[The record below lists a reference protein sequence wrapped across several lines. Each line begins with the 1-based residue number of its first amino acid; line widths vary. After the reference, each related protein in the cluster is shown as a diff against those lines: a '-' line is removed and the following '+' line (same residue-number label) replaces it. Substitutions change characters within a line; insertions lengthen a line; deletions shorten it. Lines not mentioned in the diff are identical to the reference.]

1 MNKAYRVV
9 FNKATGVWM
18 AVSEIARGRG
28 KGRSVVR
35 PVGAALIASAALF
48 SAPGAMAQVL
58 IEQPDDG
65 GPINIGSSVTGGSV
79 SFSNVAG
86 QNRRLTG
93 IENGVGTTDAVT
105 VNQLN
110 GALTA
115 LGGRINSVTGAI
127 VAPTYTLGADSKGGT
142 TYSTVPGALGNLDDR
157 IKGNTASIVN
167 NTTNIANLTNG
178 TAGMVQQATAGAEI
192 TVAKD
197 TDGDAV
203 NFGGKGADG
212 SPITRKLTNVTAGT
226 NATDA
231 VNFSQ
236 LSDVKNT
243 AELAATKANNS
254 VQYDAAGNTI
264 TLTNPAT
271 GTGPVQIKN
280 VAAGTADTDAVN
292 KSQLDSVKAVADNA
306 VQYDSAAKNSV
317 TLGNVGTPVK
327 LSNVADGAVAADSK
341 DAVNGGQLFDVK
353 AAAEKAVEA
362 TKYVSYNADA
372 QKDPASA
379 TGADAL
385 AVGGASVASGNAST
399 ALGAGAGAV
408 GNGSVAVGNNAG
420 AGDTGAIAI
429 GQFAS
434 TNFASTVAIG
444 TGAEIGAKDAVAIG
458 ANSFVTDKGENSIA
472 LGTGSI
478 ADRASTVSVGSVGN
492 ERQITNVAAGTD
504 DTDAVNVKQLKAAG
518 VVGDDGK
525 IANVVT
531 YSDATK
537 SAVQLG
543 NAGTPVKLSN
553 VADGESKNDAV
564 NFGQLS
570 AANALNGANAK
581 AVSDALG
588 GNSTINAD
596 GKMTSP
602 TYVLSPDPIS
612 GKDTFNNVG
621 DALASLN
628 NNIVSNAETI
638 GKLDELAVK
647 YDTDATGTKLN
658 SVTLDSGSSTDGVAI
673 HNVAKGDVA
682 KDSKDAVNGGQLFD
696 VKSTAEQAA
705 KAAANSVQ
713 YDAAGNTITL
723 TNPVTGTGP
732 VQIKNVAAGTD
743 DTDAVN
749 VKQLKDAG
757 LVGSDGKLANVVT
770 YDSDKK
776 DSVTLGGLKDDGTG
790 AMVPATAPVKL
801 SNIAN
806 GVNANDAVNFSQL
819 NGVGSALGG
828 GAGFNNGV
836 WTGPTY
842 TFRNGDQSTTVGD
855 ALSKLDNRV
864 FTLEGSSV
872 GGGSAANDKF
882 SGSGANNGNPGQK
895 EEAVASGAYAT
906 ASGANAVA
914 KGQNSTAT
922 GANARAT
929 ADNSVALG
937 AGSIADTANTVS
949 VGSVGN
955 ERAITNVAEGTN
967 PTDAVNKAQMD
978 RQIAGVQNSVGN
990 LQNQVS
996 QIDSKVN
1003 RVGAMNAAMST
1014 MMASAAGLQT
1024 DNRMAIG
1031 TGLYRGETALAIGYQ
1046 RKVGSRAT
1054 VTIGGST
1061 AGGKEY
1067 NVGVGAGFGW

>member
-58 IEQPDDG
+58 IEQPDGG

-167 NTTNIANLTNG
+167 NTTDIANLTNG

-243 AELAATKANNS
+243 AEQAATKANNS
-254 VQYDAAGNTI
+254 VQYDAAGDTI

-292 KSQLDSVKAVADNA
+292 KSQLDSVKAVADTA

-327 LSNVADGAVAADSK
+327 LSNVADGAVAS
-341 DAVNGGQLFDVK
+341 
-353 AAAEKAVEA
+353 
-362 TKYVSYNADA
+362 
-372 QKDPASA
+372 
-379 TGADAL
+379 
-385 AVGGASVASGNAST
+385 
-399 ALGAGAGAV
+399 
-408 GNGSVAVGNNAG
+408 
-420 AGDTGAIAI
+420 
-429 GQFAS
+429 
-434 TNFASTVAIG
+434 
-444 TGAEIGAKDAVAIG
+444 
-458 ANSFVTDKGENSIA
+458 
-472 LGTGSI
+472 
-478 ADRASTVSVGSVGN
+478 
-492 ERQITNVAAGTD
+492 
-504 DTDAVNVKQLKAAG
+504 
-518 VVGDDGK
+518 
-525 IANVVT
+525 
-531 YSDATK
+531 
-537 SAVQLG
+537 
-543 NAGTPVKLSN
+543 
-553 VADGESKNDAV
+553 
-564 NFGQLS
+564 
-570 AANALNGANAK
+570 
-581 AVSDALG
+581 
-588 GNSTINAD
+588 
-596 GKMTSP
+596 
-602 TYVLSPDPIS
+602 
-612 GKDTFNNVG
+612 
-621 DALASLN
+621 
-628 NNIVSNAETI
+628 
-638 GKLDELAVK
+638 
-647 YDTDATGTKLN
+647 
-658 SVTLDSGSSTDGVAI
+658 
-673 HNVAKGDVA
+673 
-682 KDSKDAVNGGQLFD
+682 DSKDAVNGGQLFD

-723 TNPVTGTGP
+723 TNPATGTGP

-895 EEAVASGAYAT
+895 EEAVASGTYAT

-1014 MMASAAGLQT
+1014 MIASAAGLQT

>member
-1 MNKAYRVV
+1 MV
-9 FNKATGVWM
+9 FNKATGAWT

-28 KGRSVVR
+28 KGRAAVKAVGSALIA
-35 PVGAALIASAALF
+35 GAALL
-48 SAPGAMAQVL
+48 SAPGAIAQVL
-58 IEQPDDG
+58 IGQPDVD
-65 GPINIGSSVTGGSV
+65 GPINIGSSVTGGTV
-79 SFSNVAG
+79 NFANVAG

-115 LGGRINSVTGAI
+115 LGGGARINTLTGAV
-127 VAPTYTLGADSKGGT
+127 VAPTYTLGADSTGGT
-142 TYSTVPGALGNLDDR
+142 TYNSVFGALGNLDDR
-157 IKGNTASIVN
+157 IKGNAASIAT
-167 NTTNIANLTNG
+167 NTKNIANLDALAVKYDTNAAGDKLDSVTLTGGGTNG
-178 TAGMVQQATAGAEI
+178 VAIKNVANGQVIAGS
-192 TVAKD
+192 K
-197 TDGDAV
+197 DAV
-203 NFGGKGADG
+203 NGGQLFDIKSTAD
-212 SPITRKLTNVTAGT
+212 
-226 NATDA
+226 
-231 VNFSQ
+231 Q
-236 LSDVKNT
+236 
-243 AELAATKANNS
+243 AATKASNS
-254 VQYDAAGNTI
+254 VQYDGAGNTI
-264 TLTNPAT
+264 TLTNPTT

-280 VAAGTADTDAVN
+280 VAAGTNDTDAVN

-306 VQYDSAAKNSV
+306 VQYDSAAKDSV
-317 TLGNVGTPVK
+317 T
-327 LSNVADGAVAADSK
+327 
-341 DAVNGGQLFDVK
+341 
-353 AAAEKAVEA
+353 
-362 TKYVSYNADA
+362 
-372 QKDPASA
+372 
-379 TGADAL
+379 
-385 AVGGASVASGNAST
+385 
-399 ALGAGAGAV
+399 
-408 GNGSVAVGNNAG
+408 
-420 AGDTGAIAI
+420 
-429 GQFAS
+429 
-434 TNFASTVAIG
+434 
-444 TGAEIGAKDAVAIG
+444 
-458 ANSFVTDKGENSIA
+458 
-472 LGTGSI
+472 
-478 ADRASTVSVGSVGN
+478 
-492 ERQITNVAAGTD
+492 
-504 DTDAVNVKQLKAAG
+504 
-518 VVGDDGK
+518 
-525 IANVVT
+525 
-531 YSDATK
+531 
-537 SAVQLG
+537 LG

-553 VADGESKNDAV
+553 VADGENKNDAV

-570 AANALNGANAK
+570 AANALNAANAK

-588 GNSTINAD
+588 GGSTISAD

-612 GKDTFNNVG
+612 GKDTFHNVG

-638 GKLDELAVK
+638 GKLDGLAVK
-647 YDTDATGTKLN
+647 YDTDATGAKLN
-658 SVTLDSGSSTDGVAI
+658 SVTLDSGTSTTGVAI
-673 HNVAKGDVA
+673 HNVASGDVA
-682 KDSKDAVNGGQLFD
+682 KDSKDAINGGQLFD
-696 VKSTAEQAA
+696 VKSTAEQAV

-713 YDAAGNTITL
+713 YDAAGDTVTL
-723 TNPVTGTGP
+723 KNPTTGTGP

-743 DTDAVN
+743 DADAVN

-757 LVGSDGKLANVVT
+757 LVGSDGKLANAVT

-790 AMVPATAPVKL
+790 TGTMVPATAPVKL

-842 TFRNGDQSTTVGD
+842 TFVDGSVHNNVGG
-855 ALSKLDNRV
+855 ALGNLDNRV
-864 FTLEGSSV
+864 GKLEGSISSGV
-872 GGGSAANDKF
+872 GGAANDKF
-882 SGSGANNGNPGQK
+882 SGSGANNAKPGPK

-922 GANARAT
+922 GANAQAT
-929 ADNSVALG
+929 AENSVALG

-1031 TGLYRGETALAIGYQ
+1031 TGLYRGETALAVGYQ

>member
-1 MNKAYRVV
+1 M
-9 FNKATGVWM
+9 
-18 AVSEIARGRG
+18 
-28 KGRSVVR
+28 
-35 PVGAALIASAALF
+35 
-48 SAPGAMAQVL
+48 
-58 IEQPDDG
+58 
-65 GPINIGSSVTGGSV
+65 
-79 SFSNVAG
+79 
-86 QNRRLTG
+86 
-93 IENGVGTTDAVT
+93 
-105 VNQLN
+105 
-110 GALTA
+110 
-115 LGGRINSVTGAI
+115 TGAI

-236 LSDVKNT
+236 LSDVNNT
-243 AELAATKANNS
+243 AEQAATKANNS
-254 VQYDAAGNTI
+254 VQYDAAGDTI

-317 TLGNVGTPVK
+317 TLGNAGTPVK
-327 LSNVADGAVAADSK
+327 LSNVADGAVAS
-341 DAVNGGQLFDVK
+341 
-353 AAAEKAVEA
+353 
-362 TKYVSYNADA
+362 
-372 QKDPASA
+372 
-379 TGADAL
+379 
-385 AVGGASVASGNAST
+385 
-399 ALGAGAGAV
+399 
-408 GNGSVAVGNNAG
+408 
-420 AGDTGAIAI
+420 
-429 GQFAS
+429 
-434 TNFASTVAIG
+434 
-444 TGAEIGAKDAVAIG
+444 
-458 ANSFVTDKGENSIA
+458 
-472 LGTGSI
+472 
-478 ADRASTVSVGSVGN
+478 
-492 ERQITNVAAGTD
+492 
-504 DTDAVNVKQLKAAG
+504 
-518 VVGDDGK
+518 
-525 IANVVT
+525 
-531 YSDATK
+531 
-537 SAVQLG
+537 
-543 NAGTPVKLSN
+543 
-553 VADGESKNDAV
+553 
-564 NFGQLS
+564 
-570 AANALNGANAK
+570 
-581 AVSDALG
+581 
-588 GNSTINAD
+588 
-596 GKMTSP
+596 
-602 TYVLSPDPIS
+602 
-612 GKDTFNNVG
+612 
-621 DALASLN
+621 
-628 NNIVSNAETI
+628 
-638 GKLDELAVK
+638 
-647 YDTDATGTKLN
+647 
-658 SVTLDSGSSTDGVAI
+658 
-673 HNVAKGDVA
+673 
-682 KDSKDAVNGGQLFD
+682 DSKDAVNGGQLFD

-757 LVGSDGKLANVVT
+757 LVGSDGTLANVVT